1 VILFMTDGEANQP
14 FSQPLNPTAPGSYQP
29 CEYAANIASSVKNRD
44 IVVYTIGFGIAY
56 QSPRSGICY
65 NDWTGAYY
73 RPHSPSTGQYGYFAS
88 SLLARMAS
96 EGPDGTPTTDDAPG
110 SCNTATENNDGD
122 GYFCLPKSEDLGKI
136 FVKAATQALGTSR
149 LLDF

>member
-1 VILFMTDGEANQP
+1 VSGN
-14 FSQPLNPTAPGSYQP
+14 NQP
-29 CEYAANIASSVKNRD
+29 CEYANNAATSAKNRN

-56 QSPRSGICY
+56 SSPRNGVCY
-65 NDWTGAYY
+65 NDWAGRYY
-73 RPHSPSTGQYGYFAS
+73 RSHKPPISYGFFAS
-88 SLLARMAS
+88 SLLAEMAS
-96 EGPDGTPTTDDAPG
+96 PGPDGTATTDDAPG

-122 GYFCLPKSEDLGKI
+122 GYFCLPKSDDLGKI